1 MNLKEIQ
8 DYVKDSLSKEI
19 AKGWI
24 DANSKV
30 IDDIIRL
37 SVDKTQKW
45 ISEKDK
51 PAPVGEHLIVSV
63 NGENLAGI
71 LCYKNPDGVWF
82 DVFGNKLNEQSFVQ
96 YYRHPVIDTDTE
108 Q

>member
-1 MNLKEIQ
+1 MFLKEIQ
-8 DYVKDSLSKEI
+8 DFVKEKLLKEI

-30 IDDIIRL
+30 IDDVVRL
-37 SVDKTQKW
+37 AVDKAQEW
-45 ISEKDK
+45 ISEKET

-63 NGENLAGI
+63 NGENLAGV
-71 LCYKNPDGVWF
+71 LCHKNADGVWF
-82 DVFGNKLNEQSFVQ
+82 DVFGNKLNEQSFVR
-96 YYRHPVIDTDTE
+96 YYRHPVIDTE

>member
-8 DYVKDSLSKEI
+8 DFVKETLSKEI
-19 AKGWI
+19 AKCWI

-30 IDDIIRL
+30 IDDAVRL
-37 SVDKTQKW
+37 AVDKVQEW
-45 ISEKDK
+45 IPEKET
-51 PAPVGEHLIVSV
+51 PAPMGEHLIVSV
-63 NGENLAGI
+63 NGENLAGV
-71 LCYKNPDGVWF
+71 LCHKNADGVWF

-96 YYRHPVIDTDTE
+96 YYRHPVIDTE

>member
-45 ISEKDK
+45 ISEKDN

-71 LCYKNPDGVWF
+71 LCHKNADGIWF

>member
-1 MNLKEIQ
+1 MNLKEVQ
-8 DYVKDSLSKEI
+8 DYVKHTMSKDI
-19 AKGWI
+19 AEGWI
-24 DANSKV
+24 RANERV
-30 IDDIIRL
+30 IDEIVKL
-37 SVDKTQKW
+37 SVDKAQDW
-45 ISEKDK
+45 ISEKEN
-51 PAPVGEHLIVSV
+51 PAPIGEHLIVSV

-71 LCYKNPDGVWF
+71 LCHKDPDGVWF